1 MNIELEHIVS
11 EELLLTRTVLKSH
24 IDECV
29 NSKNS
34 STRDLDSLFKRCD
47 NIDRVLKEM
56 GNHERILG

>member
-1 MNIELEHIVS
+1 MNKELEHIVS
-11 EELLLTRTVLKSH
+11 EELRLTRSYLKSH

-47 NIDRVLKEM
+47 NIDRVLKEID
-56 GNHERILG
+56 NHERILG

>member
-1 MNIELEHIVS
+1 VNKELQNIVA

-47 NIDRVLKEM
+47 NIDKVLKEM
-56 GNHERILG
+56 DRHE

>member
-1 MNIELEHIVS
+1 MNKELQNIVA

-47 NIDRVLKEM
+47 NIDKVLKEM
-56 GNHERILG
+56 DRHE